1 MAVDEI
7 VATAAKVA
15 TAAHGITSEA
25 HGCFGR
31 CVHLTI
37 QITYIIAQFA
47 DVVSS
52 TVEVASFSP
61 DVQSE
66 KELVTNIHN
75 VWIVA
80 VVLSWLIFVFEIFV
94 ITFSVRRW
102 SESSFKKVIA
112 KLFLAHTIVAI
123 MIEDIMTTMASL
135 TLLLSG
141 LIPAHQFQNLTN
153 QISVAATLIA
163 IAFQYI
169 WFFVRSCAYLMFR
182 KKDVCCDKGCCGY
195 FATSMLTTTALALAA
210 IKSVFCFPI
219 LKSYLK
225 FVPLLPLPPDSVLTA
240 VNVTKSTYTVGDA
253 IYSVSIYPLFV
264 VQVTNV
270 LWIVLL
276 VARCTICKCLRR
288 LTWSTGSSWSIV
300 YVNCRDLHV

>member
-15 TAAHGITSEA
+15 TAAHGITSEV

-102 SESSFKKVIA
+102 SENSSNKVIG

-135 TLLLSG
+135 ALLLSG

-153 QISVAATLIA
+153 KISVAATLIA

-182 KKDVCCDKGCCGY
+182 KKDVCCAKGCCGY
-195 FATSMLTTTALALAA
+195 FATSMLTSTALALAA
-210 IKSVFCFPI
+210 VKSLFCFPI
-219 LKSYLK
+219 LKSYLQ
-225 FVPLLPLPPDSVLTA
+225 FVLYVPLPPDSVLTA
-240 VNVTKSTYTVGDA
+240 VNATNSTYTVGDA
-253 IYSVSIYPLFV
+253 IDSVSIYPPLFAF
-264 VQVTNV
+264 QVTIV

-276 VARCTICKCLRR
+276 LARCTICKCLRR
-288 LTWSTGSSWSIV
+288 NRET
-300 YVNCRDLHV
+300 

>member
-15 TAAHGITSEA
+15 TAAHGITSEV

-31 CVHLTI
+31 CVHLRI

-102 SESSFKKVIA
+102 SESSSKKVIA

-163 IAFQYI
+163 IAFQYV
-169 WFFVRSCAYLMFR
+169 WFFVRSCAYFLFR

-195 FATSMLTTTALALAA
+195 FATSMLTTTALAIAA
-210 IKSVFCFPI
+210 IKSLYCFPI
-219 LKSYLK
+219 LKRYLQ
-225 FVPLLPLPPDSVLTA
+225 FVLYVPLPPDSVLTA
-240 VNVTKSTYTVGDA
+240 VNATNSTYTVGDA
-253 IYSVSIYPLFV
+253 IDSVSIYPPFFAF
-264 VQVTNV
+264 QVTIV

-276 VARCTICKCLRR
+276 LARCTICKCLRR
-288 LTWSTGSSWSIV
+288 LTRSTGSS
-300 YVNCRDLHV
+300 